1 MSFAPVLLLV
11 LALLP
16 FVGAVLLALLP
27 AHARRASMA
36 LAGAVTLAAL
46 GLVLAAAPAVF
57 DGQVLRWRVDW
68 VPALGLAF
76 GFRMDGLA
84 FLFALLI
91 TAIGALIVLY
101 AAYYLAATDPARR
114 FMLFLL
120 LFMGAMLGI
129 VLADN
134 LLLLVVFWELTSL
147 SSFLLIGYWSH
158 RKEAREGA
166 RMALT
171 ITGAGGLALLGG
183 VLIIGRI
190 VGSFDLDR
198 VLAAREVLHAHPLY
212 LPALALVLA
221 GCFTKS
227 AQFPFHFWLP
237 HAMAAPTPVSA
248 YLHSATMVKAGVFL
262 LARLHPALAGSEQ
275 WFWIVS
281 LTGLATLLVGAYIAI
296 FQHDLKGLLAYSTIS
311 HLGLIT
317 LLFGLDSPL
326 AVVAGVFHI
335 INHATFKAS
344 LFMAAGIIDHETGSR
359 DMRQLNGLW
368 KPMPRTAVLA
378 MVASGAMAGVPL
390 ANGFLSKEMFFAEAV
405 TQAGRAP
412 MDWLLPLG
420 ATLAG
425 IFGVAY
431 SARFIHDVFFNGQPV
446 GLPKTPHEPPAFMR
460 VPVEVLVVL
469 CIVVG
474 VVPGLT
480 VGPLLAVAAEAALHG
495 RPGAGLPGYTLA
507 IWHGLNLPLAMSAIA
522 LVAGLLLY
530 FGLQRFVN
538 LHRLVQLPLWI
549 RRGGRDFFEAGAVRA
564 VAGSRAITDWLQN
577 GRLQRY
583 LALLVTMALVAGG
596 LPLLRGMDYAA
607 GTLALDLPGPGV
619 LGIAL
624 IGMAAAIATVVAH
637 RRRLLALILL
647 GATGL
652 VVSLLFVYLSAPDL
666 ALTQLLVEVV
676 TIVLM
681 MLALNW
687 LPRDG
692 PAEGAPFLANPR
704 KWRDA
709 LLATAAGL
717 GTTALVYLVLTRPSN
732 SISNYFLSTAVPE
745 GGGSNAV
752 NVIIVDFRGFD
763 TLGEIAVLGIAGILV
778 FALLAGFRPPRLVA
792 AGSDAERHPLLL
804 ALVSRLLLP
813 LAILVSFYLFLRGH
827 NEPGGGFIAGL
838 VLAIALILL
847 HVGNGGQWVAERMG
861 TDFRGW
867 IGWGLLIAGL
877 AGVGSWFFGSP
888 FLTSTYD
895 YPDIW
900 PFGPVPLASAA
911 VFDLGVYLTVVG
923 GTMVALG
930 SLARLTQPE
939 VAASDT
945 ASDPAAA
952 PPTAAPAASAAAAE
966 GAR

>member
-1 MSFAPVLLLV
+1 MPFAPVFLLL

-16 FVGAVLLALLP
+16 FAGAAVLAALP

-36 LAGAVTLAAL
+36 VAGAVALVALA
-46 GLVLAAAPAVF
+46 LVLAAAPAVF
-57 DGQVLRWRVDW
+57 DGEVLRWRIDW
-68 VPALGLAF
+68 MPVLGLAF

-91 TAIGALIVLY
+91 SAIGALVVLY
-101 AAYYLAATDPARR
+101 AAYYLAAEDPARR

-120 LFMGAMLGI
+120 LFMGAMLGV

-134 LLLLVVFWELTSL
+134 LLLLVVFWELTSV
-147 SSFLLIGYWSH
+147 SSFLLIGYWNL
-158 RKEAREGA
+158 RKDAREGA

-183 VLIIGRI
+183 VLLIGRI

-198 VLAAREVLHAHPLY
+198 VLAAGEVLRAHPLY
-212 LPALALVLA
+212 LPALVLVLA

-262 LARLHPALAGSEQ
+262 LARLHPALSGTES
-275 WFWIVS
+275 WFWLVS
-281 LTGLATLLVGAYIAI
+281 CTGLATLLVGAYIAI

-317 LLFGLDSPL
+317 LLFGLDTPL

-359 DMRQLNGLW
+359 DMRKLNGLW
-368 KPMPRTAVLA
+368 KYMPWTAVLA

-405 TQAGRAP
+405 ATAGHEA
-412 MDWLLPLG
+412 MEWLLPLG
-420 ATLAG
+420 ALLAG

-431 SARFIHDVFFNGQPV
+431 SARFIHDVFFNGEPV
-446 GLPKTPHEPPAFMR
+446 GLPKKPHEPPTFMR
-460 VPVEVLVVL
+460 VPVEVLVVVCL
-469 CIVVG
+469 VVG
-474 VVPGLT
+474 IAPGLT
-480 VGPLLAVAAEAALHG
+480 VGPLLAVAAEAAVHG
-495 RPGAGLPGYTLA
+495 SPGAGLPEYKLA
-507 IWHGLNLPLAMSAIA
+507 IWHGLNLPLAMSAVA

-530 FGLQRFVN
+530 FGLQRFIN
-538 LHRLVQLPLWI
+538 LHRLVRLPLWI
-549 RRGGRDFFEAGAVRA
+549 SKGGRDFFAAGAERS
-564 VAGSRAITDWLQN
+564 VAGARALTDWLQN

-583 LALLVTMALVAGG
+583 LALLVTMALVAGA
-596 LPLLRGMDYAA
+596 LPLLRGQTYAA
-607 GTLALDLPGPGV
+607 APVESALPGVGV
-619 LGIAL
+619 VVLAL
-624 IGMAAAIATVVAH
+624 IGMAAAVATVVTH
-637 RRRLLALILL
+637 RQRLLALILL

-687 LPRDG
+687 LPREG
-692 PAEGAPFLANPR
+692 PAEGAPFRMNPR

-709 LLATAAGL
+709 ILAAAAGL
-717 GTTALVYLVLTRPSN
+717 GTAALVYLVLTRPSA
-732 SISNYFLSTAVPE
+732 SISDYFLRTTVPE

-763 TLGEIAVLGIAGILV
+763 TLGEITVLGIAGILV
-778 FALLAGFRPPRLVA
+778 FALLSGFRPPRLVA

-804 ALVSRLLLP
+804 ARVSRLLLP

-827 NEPGGGFIAGL
+827 NQPGGGFIAGL

-847 HVGNGGQWVAERMG
+847 YVANGGQWVAARMS

-877 AGVGSWFFGSP
+877 SGVASWFLGSP

-895 YPDIW
+895 YPNIW
-900 PFGPVPLASAA
+900 PFGPVPLASAS

-930 SLARLTQPE
+930 SLARLTQPD

-945 ASDPAAA
+945 ASDPADGHA
-952 PPTAAPAASAAAAE
+952 PAAAAE
-966 GAR
+966 GRR